1 MQSASPPDVRG
12 IRLTVSSSHSS
23 RHFLSV
29 THFNVTCLGLLV
41 SLFVALPA
49 NAEDRPREQ
58 VHQFVADSHFNG
70 VVLVG
75 KGGRAEYVEAFGG
88 MDADAKKPLQRTS
101 RFFVGSVSKWLTS
114 IAVLRLVD
122 EGKLALDE
130 PILTYLPEYRADTGK
145 QLTLRHLI
153 SHGSGLP
160 NGLIDAAKKDPSIE
174 SETRPQAEAVTRYA
188 SGDLAFTP
196 GTRFDYNLSNWI
208 LVQAILERVSGQSY
222 AQLVQRLVFKPLRMT
237 DSGIAA
243 GEAGTIPNLAL
254 GYRSLEPKVER
265 RVYTLPNYLVT
276 AGGFYSTADD
286 MLRLNHGVL
295 SGKLLSPASRKALL
309 TIERPESAYA
319 LGGRVRTF
327 EAKGLAAQTV
337 ATNDGTS
344 GAYRTV
350 SWRVLDDGRTVI
362 LLSNL
367 RPDDAKLFAFTESL
381 LGLPSGQREN

>member
-1 MQSASPPDVRG
+1 MPVN
-12 IRLTVSSSHSS
+12 
-23 RHFLSV
+23 HFK
-29 THFNVTCLGLLV
+29 VTCQGLFV
-41 SLFVALPA
+41 SLCFALPA
-49 NAEDRPREQ
+49 HAENLLQ
-58 VHQFVADSHFNG
+58 VQVQQFAADTDFNG
-70 VVLVG
+70 VALVG
-75 KGGRAEYVEAFGG
+75 KGSQVEYVETFGV
-88 MDADAKKPLQRTS
+88 MDAESAKRLKRNS

-114 IAVLRLVD
+114 IVVLRLVD

-160 NGLIDAAKKDPSIE
+160 NGLMDAAKKDPSIE
-174 SETRPQAEAVTRYA
+174 SETRSQAEAVTRYA
-188 SGDLAFTP
+188 SGDLVFTP
-196 GTRFDYNLSNWI
+196 GTRFDYNITNWI

-222 AQLVQRLVFKPLRMT
+222 AQLAQRLVFKPLSMA

-243 GEAGTIPNLAL
+243 GEAGKVSNLAL

-265 RVYTLPNYLVT
+265 RVYTLPNYIVT
-276 AGGFYSTADD
+276 AGGFYSTAED
-286 MLRLNHGVL
+286 MLRLNHGAL

-309 TIERPESAYA
+309 TLERPESAYA
-319 LGGRVRTF
+319 LGGRVRTY
-327 EAKGLAAQTV
+327 ETKGQAAQTV

-362 LLSNL
+362 ILSNL
-367 RPDDAKLFAFTESL
+367 RPDDSKLFAFTESL
-381 LGLPSGQREN
+381 LGLPSAPKEN

>member
-1 MQSASPPDVRG
+1 MSVSPLKQRCLALLAS
-12 IRLTVSSSHSS
+12 L
-23 RHFLSV
+23 
-29 THFNVTCLGLLV
+29 CC
-41 SLFVALPA
+41 ALPA
-49 NAEDRPREQ
+49 HAGEAGIQEQ
-58 VHQFVADSHFNG
+58 VRKFVADTHFNG

-75 KGGRAEYVEAFGG
+75 KDSRAEYVEAFGVKN
-88 MDADAKKPLQRTS
+88 AEAKEPLKRNS

-114 IAVLRLVD
+114 IVVLRLVD

-160 NGLIDAAKKDPSIE
+160 NGLMDAFKKGPSIE

-188 SGDLAFTP
+188 SGDLVFTP
-196 GTRFDYNLSNWI
+196 GSRFDYNITNWI

-222 AQLVQRLVFKPLRMT
+222 AQLAQRLVFKPLRMA

-243 GEAGTIPNLAL
+243 GEAGNVPNLAL

-265 RVYTLPNYLVT
+265 RIYTLPNYLVT
-276 AGGFYSTADD
+276 GGGFYSTTDD

-309 TIERPESAYA
+309 TVERPESSYA
-319 LGGRVRTF
+319 LGGRVRTYKS
-327 EAKGLAAQTV
+327 KGQTV

-362 LLSNL
+362 ILSSL
-367 RPDDAKLFAFTESL
+367 RPDDSKLFALTESI
-381 LGLPSGQREN
+381 LGLPSTEN

>member
-1 MQSASPPDVRG
+1 MSVNQA
-12 IRLTVSSSHSS
+12 RL
-23 RHFLSV
+23 
-29 THFNVTCLGLLV
+29 TCLGLLV
-41 SLFVALPA
+41 ALCVPPPA
-49 NAEDRPREQ
+49 HAENGVRERVRQ
-58 VHQFVADSHFNG
+58 LVTDTHFNG

-75 KGGRAEYVEAFGG
+75 KGTRTEYVEAFGVT
-88 MDADAKKPLQRTS
+88 DADAKKPLQRNS

-114 IAVLRLVD
+114 IVVLRLVD

-130 PILTYLPEYRADTGK
+130 PILTYLPDYRADTGK

-160 NGLIDAAKKDPSIE
+160 NGLMDAAKKEPSIE
-174 SETRPQAEAVTRYA
+174 RETRPMAEAVARYA
-188 SGDLAFTP
+188 SGDLVFTP
-196 GTRFDYNLSNWI
+196 GTRFDYNITNWI
-208 LVQAILERVSGQSY
+208 LVQAILERVSGQPY
-222 AQLVQRLVFKPLRMT
+222 AQLAQRLVFKPLRMA

-243 GEAGTIPNLAL
+243 GEAGNVPNLAL
-254 GYRSLEPKVER
+254 GYRTLEPKVER

-276 AGGFYSTADD
+276 GGGFYSTAED

-309 TIERPESAYA
+309 TVERPESNYA

-327 EAKGLAAQTV
+327 KAAKTV

-350 SWRVLDDGRTVI
+350 AWRVLNDGRTVI
-362 LLSNL
+362 FLSSV
-367 RPDDAKLFAFTESL
+367 RPDDEKLFAFTESI
-381 LGLPSGQREN
+381 LGLQGGKNGP

>member
-1 MQSASPPDVRG
+1 MSVNHLK
-12 IRLTVSSSHSS
+12 LTS
-23 RHFLSV
+23 
-29 THFNVTCLGLLV
+29 LGLLAGLCI
-41 SLFVALPA
+41 SLPGR
-49 NAEDRPREQ
+49 AEDGVRARAR
-58 VHQFVADSHFNG
+58 QFATDTRFNG

-75 KGGRAEYVEAFGG
+75 KGSRAEYVEAFGVKN
-88 MDADAKKPLQRTS
+88 AEAKEPLTRNS

-114 IAVLRLVD
+114 IVVLRLVD

-145 QLTLRHLI
+145 QITLRHLI

-160 NGLIDAAKKDPSIE
+160 NGLMDAFKKDPSIE

-188 SGDLAFTP
+188 SGDLVFTP
-196 GTRFDYNLSNWI
+196 GSRFDYNITNWI
-208 LVQAILERVSGQSY
+208 LVQAILERVSGQPY
-222 AQLVQRLVFKPLRMT
+222 AQLAQRLLFKPLRMK

-243 GEAGTIPNLAL
+243 GEAGNVPNLAL

-276 AGGFYSTADD
+276 GGGFYSTADD

-309 TIERPESAYA
+309 TVERPESAYA
-319 LGGRVRTF
+319 LGGRVRAY
-327 EAKGLAAQTV
+327 EAKGQAAQTV

-362 LLSNL
+362 ILSNL
-367 RPDDAKLFAFTESL
+367 RPDDSKLFAFTESL
-381 LGLPSGQREN
+381 LGLPSAPKEN

>member
-1 MQSASPPDVRG
+1 MIVSPLKQ
-12 IRLTVSSSHSS
+12 I
-23 RHFLSV
+23 
-29 THFNVTCLGLLV
+29 CLGLLA
-41 SLFVALPA
+41 SLCCAFSAQAGEPGIQ
-49 NAEDRPREQ
+49 EQ
-58 VHQFVADSHFNG
+58 VRQFAVDTHFNG
-70 VVLVG
+70 IILVG
-75 KGGRAEYVEAFGG
+75 KGSRAEYVETFGVKN
-88 MDADAKKPLQRTS
+88 AEAKEPLTRNS

-114 IAVLRLVD
+114 IVVLRLVD
-122 EGKLALDE
+122 EGKLSLDE

-145 QLTLRHLI
+145 QLTLRRLI
-153 SHGSGLP
+153 SHSSGLT
-160 NGLIDAAKKDPSIE
+160 NGLMDAAKKDPSIE
-174 SETRPQAEAVTRYA
+174 RETRPHAEAVARYA
-188 SGDLAFTP
+188 SGDLVFTP

-222 AQLVQRLVFKPLRMT
+222 AQLAQRLVFKPLRMT

-243 GEAGTIPNLAL
+243 GEAGTVPNLAL

-295 SGKLLSPASRKALL
+295 SGNLLSPASKKALL

-327 EAKGLAAQTV
+327 ETKGQAGQIV

-362 LLSNL
+362 LLSSL

-381 LGLPSGQREN
+381 LGLPPTQNEK

>member
-1 MQSASPPDVRG
+1 MSVN
-12 IRLTVSSSHSS
+12 
-23 RHFLSV
+23 HFKL
-29 THFNVTCLGLLV
+29 TCLGLLAGICL
-41 SLFVALPA
+41 SLPA
-49 NAEDRPREQ
+49 RAEDKVGQRVR
-58 VHQFVADSHFNG
+58 QFVADTHFNG

-75 KGGRAEYVEAFGG
+75 KGSRAEYVEAFGVA
-88 MDADAKKPLQRTS
+88 DADAKKQLQRNS

-114 IAVLRLVD
+114 IVVLRLVD

-145 QLTLRHLI
+145 QITLRHLI

-160 NGLIDAAKKDPSIE
+160 NGLMDAAQKEPSIE
-174 SETRPQAEAVTRYA
+174 RETRPQAEAVTRYA
-188 SGDLAFTP
+188 SGDLVFTP
-196 GTRFDYNLSNWI
+196 GTRFDYNITNWI

-222 AQLVQRLVFKPLRMT
+222 AQLAQRLLFKPLRMA
-237 DSGIAA
+237 DSGISA
-243 GEAGTIPNLAL
+243 GEAGNVPNLAL

-276 AGGFYSTADD
+276 GGGFYSTADD

-309 TIERPESAYA
+309 TVERPESNYA

-327 EAKGLAAQTV
+327 KPVKTV

-362 LLSNL
+362 LLSSV
-367 RPDDAKLFAFTESL
+367 RPDDEKLFAFTESI
-381 LGLPSGQREN
+381 LGIQGGEH